1 MSDFTYRKSSY
12 SDHENECVEVATD
25 IPGTVAVR
33 DSKNLDGP
41 ALILTP
47 AAWTAFHRAVTDGQ
61 FARGRPRH

>member
-41 ALILTP
+41 ALILTS
-47 AAWTAFHRAVTDGQ
+47 AAWSAFHRAVTDGQ
-61 FARGRPRH
+61 FERGRPRH